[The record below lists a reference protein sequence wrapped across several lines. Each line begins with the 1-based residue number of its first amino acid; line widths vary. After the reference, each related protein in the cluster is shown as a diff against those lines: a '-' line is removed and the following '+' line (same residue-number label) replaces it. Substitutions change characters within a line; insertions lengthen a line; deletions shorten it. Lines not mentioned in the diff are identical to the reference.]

1 MFITTQIWTSKFRA
15 SEDPLFTVNDS
26 NVIPNLGKIDAVFVD
41 KTGTMTTRKS
51 EIINILVNNKIFM
64 FSTTT
69 KRVTS
74 SNLNKY
80 STYFKNLQKEESMK
94 LDEKSSTRA
103 QGQEAINK
111 DSSSLDR
118 LNEQIGGPI
127 KKDTIDDLSLMNI
140 IFPDEDNL
148 SKFYFE

>member
-1 MFITTQIWTSKFRA
+1 
-15 SEDPLFTVNDS
+15 VNTL
-26 NVIPNLGKIDAVFVD
+26 PNLGKIDCVFVD

-80 STYFKNLQKEESMK
+80 STYFKNLQKEESLRME
-94 LDEKSSTRA
+94 EKSSTRV
-103 QGQEAINK
+103 QGQDVINN
-111 DSSSLDR
+111 DSRSNDR
-118 LNEQIGGPI
+118 LNEQPLVS
-127 KKDTIDDLSLMNI
+127 KKDTIDDMSLMQIN
-140 IFPDEDNL
+140 FPDEDNL
-148 SKFYFE
+148 SMHL

>member
-1 MFITTQIWTSKFRA
+1 MFIIRQLWTSKFRA
-15 SEDPLFTVNDS
+15 AEDPLFLIKDMNTL
-26 NVIPNLGKIDAVFVD
+26 PNLGKIDCVFVD

-80 STYFKNLQKEESMK
+80 STYFKNLQKEESLRME
-94 LDEKSSTRA
+94 EKSSTRV
-103 QGQEAINK
+103 QGQDFINN
-111 DSSSLDR
+111 DSRSNDR
-118 LNEQIGGPI
+118 LNEQPFVS
-127 KKDTIDDLSLMNI
+127 KKDTIDDMSLM
-140 IFPDEDNL
+140 
-148 SKFYFE
+148 